1 VLDPFCGCG
10 TALIAAQELDR
21 RWVGIDITHL
31 SIAVMRARLRD
42 SFPNLD
48 EIKVIGLP
56 TEVEGAR
63 MLAAQSLEGRYEFQY
78 GALSL
83 VDAQPIDRKK
93 GADAGIDGRIT
104 FTDLGGRVRNV
115 LVSVKSGHSDVSQV
129 RDLIG
134 TMQREDAPL
143 GLFITLEEPSKPML
157 VESASAGVFYSELS
171 RREYPKVQILTI
183 AELLDGRRPSLPLL
197 VLPTYEQAQR
207 VERKAAE
214 QSGLFGS

>member
-1 VLDPFCGCG
+1 
-10 TALIAAQELDR
+10 
-21 RWVGIDITHL
+21 
-31 SIAVMRARLRD
+31 
-42 SFPNLD
+42 
-48 EIKVIGLP
+48 
-56 TEVEGAR
+56 
-63 MLAAQSLEGRYEFQY
+63 MLAAQSLDGRYEFQY
-78 GALSL
+78 WALAL
-83 VDAQPIDRKK
+83 VDAQPVERKK

-104 FTDLGGRVRNV
+104 FTDVGGRVRNV
-115 LVSVKSGHSDVSQV
+115 LVSVKSGHVNAAQV

-143 GLFITLEEPSKPML
+143 GLFITLEEPSKPMV
-157 VESASAGVFYSELS
+157 VEAASAGVFYSELS

-214 QSGLFGS
+214 QSELFG